1 MARYTGPKEK
11 IERRIGE
18 KLFLKGERSY
28 SQKSAMIRRPYPPGV
43 HGRRPRRLSEY
54 GSQLISKQKVRNIY
68 RVLEKQF
75 KNYVKEALKARGES
89 GIVLLRKLEN
99 RLDNVVFRLGFSQ
112 ARDTARQLVTHGH
125 FWVNNKSL
133 NIPSY
138 QVKVGDVIKVKP
150 SSLKNTYFSSFL
162 SQFLKRYK
170 VPDWLEL
177 DKDKLEG
184 KVKRLP
190 GLEDSGINPKDLQ
203 AIIEF
208 YSR

>member
-43 HGRRPRRLSEY
+43 HGRTPRRISEY
-54 GSQLISKQKVRNIY
+54 GSQLLSKQKIRNIY
-68 RVLEKQF
+68 RILEKQF
-75 KNYVKEALKARGES
+75 KNYVKEALRSKGES
-89 GIVLLRKLEN
+89 GTVLLRKLEN

-125 FWVNNKSL
+125 FLVNGKPL

-138 QVKVGDVIKVKP
+138 QVRIGDVIKVKP
-150 SSLKNTYFSSFL
+150 SSLKNSYFSSFL
-162 SQFLKRYK
+162 PQFLKKYK

-177 DKDKLEG
+177 DKEKLEG
-184 KVKRLP
+184 KIKRLP
-190 GLEDSGINPKDLQ
+190 TLEDSGINPKDIQ